1 MLGVKKLFFEGIIM
15 IKDKEKKERKTV
27 DKRILYTKKVLK
39 AALLNELKNTPYE
52 KIGIVKLCDSAQIS
66 RSAFYLHYEGLDD
79 LLTEL
84 VIEAL
89 RDNPIIVKYILGEY
103 GTGKISAESGQLS
116 PDIEKYNV
124 LLYDMR
130 SLRIIMDII
139 ASMYKDKFMSDI
151 MEKKGIPK
159 DEAEMIFYYQM
170 SGMIFT
176 ASELGADSLE
186 RIKEIRK
193 FSDKIF
199 K

>member
-1 MLGVKKLFFEGIIM
+1 M